1 MTPSSAGS
9 RQIARAPLAPG
20 AAVAA
25 NGGLRDYVRTYLAE
39 ARTVLDGPYLEE
51 ALEKVAAI
59 FERARTDGRL
69 IFFFG
74 NGGSASTSAH
84 FVTDIAKDTFRG
96 HGPRFRCLS
105 LADNIDSLTAWANDA
120 DFTKVFAEALKGL
133 ARPGDVA
140 VAISGSGNSP
150 NVLEA
155 VEAARALHLTTI
167 GLTGRNGGK
176 LRTMVDVALVVP
188 SESMQHI
195 QDVHLVFLHLLDGYF
210 RDVHPPAPG

>member
-1 MTPSSAGS
+1 VTG
-9 RQIARAPLAPG
+9 
-20 AAVAA
+20 
-25 NGGLRDYVRTYLAE
+25 NGGLRSYVRSYLVE
-39 ARTVLDGPYLEE
+39 AKKVLDGPYLEE
-51 ALEKVAAI
+51 VLEKVAAI
-59 FERARTDGRL
+59 FQKARAEGRL

-84 FVTDIAKDTFRG
+84 FVTDIAKDTLRG
-96 HGPRFRCLS
+96 DGPRFRCLS

-120 DFTKVFAEALKGL
+120 SFTKVFAEALKGL

-155 VEAARALHLTTI
+155 VEVAKALRLTTI

-176 LRTMVDVALVVP
+176 LKEMVDVALVVP
-188 SESMQHI
+188 SDSMQHI

-210 RDVHPPAPG
+210 RDVHPTAPG